1 MINELKIDL
10 HSSEMICSQKI
21 SYSLWL
27 ILVNV
32 RPLSRHLVIFMFVLR
47 VTNVIPQ
54 WNHALL

>member
-10 HSSEMICSQKI
+10 HSSEVICSQKI

-32 RPLSRHLVIFMFVLR
+32 M
-47 VTNVIPQ
+47 PQ
-54 WNHALL
+54 KISCISCLC